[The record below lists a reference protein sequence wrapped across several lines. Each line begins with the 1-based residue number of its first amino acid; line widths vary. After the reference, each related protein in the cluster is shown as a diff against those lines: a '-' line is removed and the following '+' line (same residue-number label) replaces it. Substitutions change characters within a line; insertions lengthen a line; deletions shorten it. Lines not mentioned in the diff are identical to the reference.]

1 MGLSSVK
8 NVFVMRLPYIY
19 EVHRGMK
26 IFKYMKNTPRD
37 LLSKQSPVLVHT
49 RYNKTIANFS
59 HRNQKYTFISTTSI
73 QELTHATV

>member
-1 MGLSSVK
+1 
-8 NVFVMRLPYIY
+8 MRLPYIY

-26 IFKYMKNTPRD
+26 NFKYMKNTPRE
-37 LLSKQSPVLVHT
+37 QSPVLVHT

>member
-1 MGLSSVK
+1 MGLSSV
-8 NVFVMRLPYIY
+8 VMRLPYIY

-26 IFKYMKNTPRD
+26 NFKYMKNTPRES
-37 LLSKQSPVLVHT
+37 LIKAYSCAVHT

-59 HRNQKYTFISTTSI
+59 HRNQKNTFISTTSI